1 MKKTSFQIQQY
12 DFGWYKITRR
22 INSETIQCEVM
33 NEILERDKRHIEN
46 SLLSPRYAPLYR
58 MRLRDKSWF
67 YFTANP
73 SFNIQNGKLIVEE
86 DEKNENI

>member
-1 MKKTSFQIQQY
+1 MRKTSFQIQQY

-22 INSETIQCEVM
+22 INSEVIQHEVM
-33 NEILERDKRHIEN
+33 NDILERDKRRIEN
-46 SLLSPRYAPLYR
+46 DLLSPRYAPLYR

-73 SFNIQNGKLIVEE
+73 GFNIQNGKLILKEE
-86 DEKNENI
+86 T